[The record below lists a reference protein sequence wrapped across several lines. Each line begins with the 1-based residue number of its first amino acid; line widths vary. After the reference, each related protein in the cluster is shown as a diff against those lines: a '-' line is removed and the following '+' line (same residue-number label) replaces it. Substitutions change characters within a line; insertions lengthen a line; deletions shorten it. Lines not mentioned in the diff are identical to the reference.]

1 MYETPQIRLQKPTK
15 RHLERANAALYT
27 FPRNLRRGGEMEAIF
42 SLLVLIAIICI
53 PAGLGLW
60 LLGKILIFVSGV
72 K

>member
-1 MYETPQIRLQKPTK
+1 
-15 RHLERANAALYT
+15 
-27 FPRNLRRGGEMEAIF
+27 MEAIF